1 MDVIIILA
9 IYVIVMN
16 ILSFSIMGIDKY
28 KAKKQAW
35 RVPESTLFI
44 LAVIGGSF
52 GSITGMYVFRH
63 KTRHWYF
70 VYGMPAILIIQIVI
84 MILLLKAINFTIM

>member
-9 IYVIVMN
+9 VYVIVMN
-16 ILSFSIMGIDKY
+16 IISFSIMGIDKY

-44 LAVIGGSF
+44 LAIIGGSF
-52 GSITGMYVFRH
+52 GSITGMYAFRH

-70 VYGMPAILIIQIVI
+70 VYGLPAILIVQIVI
-84 MILLLKAINFTIM
+84 VILLLKAINFTIM